1 MIFILRYKYIINS
14 MQPQADSITPKVNF
28 SKKSKTKRIIY
39 ATIWLLA
46 RELKKYKFLS
56 KKN

>member
-1 MIFILRYKYIINS
+1 
-14 MQPQADSITPKVNF
+14 MQLQADNISPKENF
-28 SKKSKTKRIIY
+28 IKKNKTKRIIY

>member
-1 MIFILRYKYIINS
+1 

>member
-1 MIFILRYKYIINS
+1 
-14 MQPQADSITPKVNF
+14 MQPQADNITQKINF
-28 SKKSKTKRIIY
+28 SKKGKAKRIIY